1 MYIYNYIYITIYIYI
16 HLIILYI
23 YLYTYMP
30 TSPRT
35 HHSLGTWRP
44 WEPRQ
49 TRRVTG
55 NRHGHGDLM
64 VILLG
69 IS

>member
-1 MYIYNYIYITIYIYI
+1 MYIYITIYIYTQY
-16 HLIILYI
+16 YI
-23 YLYTYMP
+23 YIHAHFPKT
-30 TSPRT
+30 RT

-49 TRRVTG
+49 TRRFTG
-55 NRHGHGDLM
+55 RIRHGHGDLM